1 MWRSIRIR
9 RANRIADSLRDRRLW
24 RDAVAAYAEVLRLAP
39 GRSDIWIQYGHAL
52 KESGDVAKAKDA
64 YEQALALDATP
75 ADSWLQLGHAL
86 KLLGNNERA
95 ISAYSA
101 ALERQPSLTA
111 AVNEI
116 VGLSDSSRARLF
128 PGHGFDALQDTLK
141 ALASIRETL
150 ASIDRLLPPIASLN
164 AFTPDQFGLFRQFFR
179 LPPPPETKISGSC
192 RAIVLV
198 EGNDHTR
205 LERTLRSLRAQV
217 NRPSAITVVVAS
229 GLDPQPVEK
238 CDGVDVEYVVGASVG
253 QAVEQLST
261 RASEDVFLLV
271 VSGAVCDR
279 FCATWLHYV
288 FNKTN
293 AELIIPDEVV
303 AIQGDDLI
311 TWELPLFR
319 ECPADLNWQEIV
331 SDSSMVGIRRS
342 ALRRHMDSGAKPSGN
357 TYGEWLSSLRG
368 ALVPCHVPR
377 LLAVTDR
384 RDAAINSFAA
394 SLGHDAAPQLL
405 PSEAGQAA
413 RQRICLI
420 VPTRNLGD
428 YLKRCFSSARN
439 TVAGDGG
446 LEIVLIDNQS
456 DDAATLEYLEVEAGR
471 GTQVLREDAPF
482 NWSRLSNL
490 GASATKADILVF
502 LNNDIEFIKPGW
514 DETLRHLLSESTI
527 GAVGARL
534 LYPSGHI
541 QHAGIVF
548 RPNALPEHDGRDA
561 LASDPGPCNR
571 WTRRRYV
578 CAVTG
583 AFLAVR
589 RADFWDCGGFDEVDL
604 PIWFSDL
611 DLCLK
616 LRSSRRIVYEPSI
629 ELVHHESITIKKS
642 FEDEERHKRWQ
653 RSADFMRKKWGGHLH
668 FDPSYNPHH
677 APWGTP
683 FRHIAEPSEQT
694 VLDYIERAA
703 SMAPWQVPSK

>member
-9 RANRIADSLRDRRLW
+9 RANRIADGLRDRRLW
-24 RDAVAAYAEVLRLAP
+24 RDAAAAYAEVLRLAP

-52 KESGDVAKAKDA
+52 KESGDVSKAKDA
-64 YEQALALDATP
+64 YEQALAIDATP

-86 KLLGNNERA
+86 KLLGNNEQA

-101 ALERQPSLTA
+101 ALERQPNLTA

-141 ALASIRETL
+141 ALAGVRETL
-150 ASIDRLLPPIASLN
+150 AGIERLLPPIASLN
-164 AFTPDQFGLFRQFFR
+164 AFTPDQFSLFRRFFR
-179 LPPPPETKISGSC
+179 LPPPPEAQISGSC

-198 EGNDHTR
+198 EGNDRTR
-205 LERTLRSLRAQV
+205 LERTLRSLRRQV
-217 NRPSAITVVVAS
+217 NAPSAITIVVAS
-229 GLDPQPVEK
+229 DDDDLMVETW
-238 CDGVDVEYVVGASVG
+238 DDVDLECVRGATLG
-253 QAVEQLST
+253 QMVEQLAT
-261 RASEDVFLLV
+261 RASEDVFLFV
-271 VSGAVCDR
+271 VFGTVCDV
-279 FCATWLHYV
+279 FCATWLHHV
-288 FNKTN
+288 FNRTN
-293 AELIIPDEVV
+293 AELIISDEVV
-303 AIQGDDLI
+303 AIQGDDLAMR
-311 TWELPLFR
+311 ELPLFR
-319 ECPADLNWQEIV
+319 ECPTDLNWQEIV
-331 SDSSMVGIRRS
+331 SESSMVGIRRT
-342 ALRRHMDSGAKPSGN
+342 ALRRHMDGGARSSES
-357 TYGEWLSSLRG
+357 TYGEWLSSLCG

-384 RDAAINSFAA
+384 RDATTNSFAVN
-394 SLGHDAAPQLL
+394 LGHDAAPQLRS
-405 PSEAGQAA
+405 SEAAQRV

-446 LEIVLIDNQS
+446 LEIVVIDNQS
-456 DDAATLEYLEVEAGR
+456 DDAATLDYLKVEASR
-471 GTQVLREDAPF
+471 GAQVLREDAPF

-514 DETLRHLLSESTI
+514 DETLRHLLSERTN

-534 LYPSGHI
+534 LYPNGHI

-561 LASDPGPCNR
+561 LASDPGPRNR
-571 WTRRRYV
+571 WVRKRYV

-616 LRSSRRIVYEPSI
+616 LRSNYRIVYEPSI
-629 ELVHHESITIKKS
+629 ELVHHESTTIKKS

-653 RSADFMRKKWGGHLH
+653 RSADFMRKKWGNHLH

-677 APWGTP
+677 APWGLP
-683 FRHIAEPSEQT
+683 FKHIAEPSERT
-694 VLDYIERAA
+694 VLDYIEHAA
-703 SMAPWQVPSK
+703 SLRPWQVPSK